1 MVELNKSVFDYE
13 KSFSMSKMESS
24 MSKRAD
30 GGTGEFLLRSSKT
43 FEDYEEKEINAGK
56 FLKELI

>member
-1 MVELNKSVFDYE
+1 MVELN

-24 MSKRAD
+24 MSYPD